1 MEARNVEILGRTRN
15 TPHHIACSFFVRS
28 GSTKLDSVER
38 IAKKLRF
45 LTTGLAKKEFSPLD
59 AHMSH
64 QELGLDLNNNYYKN
78 LVDMSSDEGRPQSP
92 SASGG
97 D

>member
-1 MEARNVEILGRTRN
+1 MSKSWEEQETHLITSLV
-15 TPHHIACSFFVRS
+15 PFCSVRIDED
-28 GSTKLDSVER
+28 LDSVER

>member
-1 MEARNVEILGRTRN
+1 
-15 TPHHIACSFFVRS
+15 
-28 GSTKLDSVER
+28 
-38 IAKKLRF
+38 
-45 LTTGLAKKEFSPLD
+45 
-59 AHMSH
+59 MSH

>member
-1 MEARNVEILGRTRN
+1 MWKQEIHFITSLVPFLFGR
-15 TPHHIACSFFVRS
+15 IDED
-28 GSTKLDSVER
+28 LDSVER

-45 LTTGLAKKEFSPLD
+45 LKTGLAKKEISPLD

-64 QELGLDLNNNYYKN
+64 QELGLDLNNRYYKN
-78 LVDMSSDEGRPQSP
+78 LVDMSSDEGRSQSP
-92 SASGG
+92 SASGR